1 MEILK
6 GRQLGVL
13 KAYSHAFNSHGSHC
27 RRQRGQAELG
37 AKREEEG
44 RSRQG
49 WGVVGRAWWEPTS
62 RCSDIYQK

>member
-13 KAYSHAFNSHGSHC
+13 RAYSQAFNSRGSHC
-27 RRQRGQAELG
+27 RRQRGQVALG

-49 WGVVGRAWWEPTS
+49 WVVVGRAWWELTS
-62 RCSDIYQK
+62 RCSDIYLK